1 MMTTKETGECIKCL
15 KLMLADLNDMH
26 NDYDI
31 PSGCEDSAREMLKES
46 IAFFNKSQINW
57 KCKLIPTKHGY
68 KLKFE

>member
-1 MMTTKETGECIKCL
+1 
-15 KLMLADLNDMH
+15 MLADLNDMH

-46 IAFFNKSQINW
+46 ISFFNKSQINW